1 MVAEGELLTHSSKV
15 SEILLRN
22 VPEALRKAIRKLAI
36 DEGTTMNA
44 LIIEL
49 MKKAIASKK

>member
-1 MVAEGELLTHSSKV
+1 MTHSSKV